1 MKIACLPGALTQ
13 PRTVLPRCS
22 DCRYTDELCAD
33 SPVLWQRPHGLC
45 SWVTLTG
52 SKPWSIT
59 EQYEN
64 SASRSKPDRVNICV
78 LLLPRP
84 PAGTRGTTV
93 SILQNAHLIHPFIFY
108 SSILTP
114 VSHCRHHG
122 MWWAHCMT
130 QLSNKHPIMLCGKF
144 KLMSRPSWFWFQLSV
159 VCCDDPVLMFWLRLG
174 TVTTWVELRKIMC
187 WL

>member
-1 MKIACLPGALTQ
+1 MFWLQIQTDSLLTRRSSDSVHTGSAAESHLLEANLDPSQ
-13 PRTVLPRCS
+13 SNMRTVPVVLS
-22 DCRYTDELCAD
+22 QTELIFAFCYYLDLLQA
-33 SPVLWQRPHGLC
+33 PGGQ
-45 SWVTLTG
+45 
-52 SKPWSIT
+52 
-59 EQYEN
+59 EQ
-64 SASRSKPDRVNICV
+64 VQ
-78 LLLPRP
+78 
-84 PAGTRGTTV
+84 TTV

-114 VSHCRHHG
+114 VTHCRHHS

-174 TVTTWVELRKIMC
+174 TVTTWVELWKIMC